1 MACRLAE
8 AIVDRCPDA
17 VRQGLARVTYAV
29 FEAERSLS
37 KYSRSR
43 PPRRGAQWKPGA
55 AAATDRPHR
64 ASASPEIA
72 ASSLPAEKMSCRSEI
87 MTPHPASSLEKKRAG
102 GRRRRPKCLRPS
114 ENPRGGTRLRDDPR
128 SDQDQEAGP
137 EGSSERGPDV
147 DIARMLGSS

>member
-43 PPRRGAQWKPGA
+43 PPRRG
-55 AAATDRPHR
+55 
-64 ASASPEIA
+64 
-72 ASSLPAEKMSCRSEI
+72 
-87 MTPHPASSLEKKRAG
+87 
-102 GRRRRPKCLRPS
+102 
-114 ENPRGGTRLRDDPR
+114 
-128 SDQDQEAGP
+128 
-137 EGSSERGPDV
+137 EGQRV
-147 DIARMLGSS
+147 T

>member
-55 AAATDRPHR
+55 AAATDRPIGPARHLKSPPVPCRRKKCR
-64 ASASPEIA
+64 AVRRLRRLTRLRHS
-72 ASSLPAEKMSCRSEI
+72 
-87 MTPHPASSLEKKRAG
+87 TKKRAG
-102 GRRRRPKCLRPS
+102 GRRHRPKCLRPS
-114 ENPRGGTRLRDDPR
+114 ETRGEEPGFATTHAAIRTRRPDPR
-128 SDQDQEAGP
+128 DRANVG
-137 EGSSERGPDV
+137 
-147 DIARMLGSS
+147 LT

>member
-1 MACRLAE
+1 MAFRLAE

-43 PPRRGAQWKPGA
+43 HPRCGAQWKPGGC
-55 AAATDRPHR
+55 RRNRSPHR

-72 ASSLPAEKMSCRSEI
+72 ASSLPAEKMSCRSKI
-87 MTPHPASSLEKKRAG
+87 TTPHPASSLDKKRAG
-102 GRRRRPKCLRPS
+102 GRRHRPKCLRPS
-114 ENPRGGTRLRDDPR
+114 ETRGEEPGFATTHAAIRTRRPDPR
-128 SDQDQEAGP
+128 DRANVG
-137 EGSSERGPDV
+137 
-147 DIARMLGSS
+147 LT